1 MLRTISVYAKFSEE
15 TYFAIR
21 LPFGPIKRKKR
32 GFFKNKMLSKIYIT
46 CVSNGLS
53 STIVYRSTNEK
64 SNELKI
70 SVVDLDE

>member
-1 MLRTISVYAKFSEE
+1 
-15 TYFAIR
+15 
-21 LPFGPIKRKKR
+21 
-32 GFFKNKMLSKIYIT
+32 MLSKIYIT